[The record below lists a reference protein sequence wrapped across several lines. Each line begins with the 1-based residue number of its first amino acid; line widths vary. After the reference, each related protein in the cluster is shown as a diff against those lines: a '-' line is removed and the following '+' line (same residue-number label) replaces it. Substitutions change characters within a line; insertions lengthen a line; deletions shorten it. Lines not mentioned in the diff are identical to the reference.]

1 VFERFNAVNRD
12 NRNVMLVTVDQFGV
26 AFNVDF
32 IKRIFVH
39 MPRCR
44 DDLFSFVAEMT
55 TRTAVDYNTEF
66 SWHLITAKT
75 RTPKRLS
82 NQDNRVNNNQ
92 AIFEEA
98 FMSETNLD
106 QAAAVALLNDILE
119 TELAGV
125 VRYTHYALMVFGHSR
140 IPIVSWL
147 RSEATTCLAH
157 ANEAGE
163 LVTHFGEH
171 PSLKIGSLLETHKHG
186 INDILLESL
195 DAEKKGLELYQRLL
209 DLVRDRSV
217 LLEEYARKMIAEEET
232 HLGEVNKMLRKPGEI
247 TQFPTD

>member
-1 VFERFNAVNRD
+1 
-12 NRNVMLVTVDQFGV
+12 
-26 AFNVDF
+26 
-32 IKRIFVH
+32 
-39 MPRCR
+39 
-44 DDLFSFVAEMT
+44 
-55 TRTAVDYNTEF
+55 
-66 SWHLITAKT
+66 
-75 RTPKRLS
+75 
-82 NQDNRVNNNQ
+82 
-92 AIFEEA
+92 
-98 FMSETNLD
+98 MSEHDLD
-106 QAAAVALLNDILE
+106 QAAAVALLNEILE

-125 VRYTHYALMVFGHSR
+125 VRYTHYALMVFGYSR

-157 ANEAGE
+157 ANAAGE

-195 DAEKKGLELYQRLL
+195 DAEKKGLQLYKRLL

-217 LLEEYARKMIAEEET
+217 LLEEYAREMIAEEET

-247 TQFPTD
+247 TQFPT